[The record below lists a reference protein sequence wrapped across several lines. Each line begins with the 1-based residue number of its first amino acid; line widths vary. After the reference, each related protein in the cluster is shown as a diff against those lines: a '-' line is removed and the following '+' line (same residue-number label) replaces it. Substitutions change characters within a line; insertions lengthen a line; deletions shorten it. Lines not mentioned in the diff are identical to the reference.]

1 MKNKLIAL
9 ALIGLSQSALAAP
22 LPTRTVGPFEFK
34 DRPVTEALKEMFAD
48 TGIEVV
54 PNNLPNII
62 ISASG
67 VQGSLPVVMDALAAH
82 AGLTYM
88 YNDNMIVVSQAK
100 NSTVNIPVAP
110 ATKRT
115 TSTMAPQQSAEV
127 ASVAQIQPEAPVAP
141 KVQPVAAVTPPA
153 EVKPVPA
160 VAKQEVQPIAE
171 MPPAAE
177 AKVTP
182 AVATVK
188 PAVQMKRKP
197 LSLPSAKVDEAAVP
211 VEQAKPLVALND
223 VQPVLETK
231 PTPAAKEKVAQS
243 YHLKLTSGSGVKRLI
258 ESSARANGYALNW
271 EGDDLY
277 VKYDASYADTTYEGL
292 LNQVLSSIKVNGYMT
307 NNATNGRVIYVI
319 TK

>member
-22 LPTRTVGPFEFK
+22 LPARTVGPFEFK
-34 DRPVTEALKEMFAD
+34 DRPVTEALKEMFAN

-100 NSTVNIPVAP
+100 NSTVNIPVVTQSAQ
-110 ATKRT
+110 RS
-115 TSTMAPQQSAEV
+115 TSSMAPQQSVEV
-127 ASVAQIQPEAPVAP
+127 APEA
-141 KVQPVAAVTPPA
+141 
-153 EVKPVPA
+153 PVPA
-160 VAKQEVQPIAE
+160 VAAVAPPVEYKPVPVVAKQELQPTA
-171 MPPAAE
+171 MPPVAEVKAA
-177 AKVTP
+177 P
-182 AVATVK
+182 AVVAPK
-188 PAVQMKRKP
+188 PVVQMKRKA
-197 LSLPSAKVDEAAVP
+197 LSIPSASVEDAAVP

-231 PTPAAKEKVAQS
+231 PIPAAKEKVAQS

-271 EGDDLY
+271 DGDDLY
-277 VKYDASYADTTYEGL
+277 VKYDASYTDTTYEGL

>member
-22 LPTRTVGPFEFK
+22 LPARTVGPFEFK
-34 DRPVTEALKEMFAD
+34 DRPVTEALKEMFAN

-88 YNDNMIVVSQAK
+88 YNDDMIVVSQAK
-100 NSTVNIPVAP
+100 NSTVNIPVVTPSAQ
-110 ATKRT
+110 RT
-115 TSTMAPQQSAEV
+115 TSSMAPQQSVEV
-127 ASVAQIQPEAPVAP
+127 APEPPV
-141 KVQPVAAVTPPA
+141 
-153 EVKPVPA
+153 EYKPVPV
-160 VAKQEVQPIAE
+160 VAKQELQPTA
-171 MPPAAE
+171 MPPVAEVKAA
-177 AKVTP
+177 P
-182 AVATVK
+182 AVAAPK
-188 PAVQMKRKP
+188 PVVQMKRKA
-197 LSLPSAKVDEAAVP
+197 LSIPSASVEDAAVP

-231 PTPAAKEKVAQS
+231 PIPAAKEKVAQS

-271 EGDDLY
+271 DGDDLY
-277 VKYDASYADTTYEGL
+277 VKYDASYTDTTYEGL